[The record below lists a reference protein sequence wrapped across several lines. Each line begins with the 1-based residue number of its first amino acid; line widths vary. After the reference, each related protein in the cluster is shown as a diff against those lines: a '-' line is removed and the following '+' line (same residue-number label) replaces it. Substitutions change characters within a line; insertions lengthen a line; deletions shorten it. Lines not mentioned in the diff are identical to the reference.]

1 MKKNETIDVQ
11 LDNDLFVQFEQL
23 VTQLNQMKTQI
34 TGIQQN
40 IKQLEKS
47 VKKKMKGIK
56 KQVTK
61 NKGNRQ
67 PSGFAKPSKVTKE
80 LCEFMNKV
88 EGSEIARTE
97 VTRTLVAYI
106 KENKLEN
113 LKIFNLWIGYDSEKL
128 CDKYHIMYVNSQ
140 RDYTKS
146 KLYAFNRLKR
156 INNGLYYI
164 YENGIIDLYGFYDKV
179 SEIPLLKENI
189 SVNTIEFDTYYEEGI
204 MNA

>member
-1 MKKNETIDVQ
+1 MSKKDTTDAQID
-11 LDNDLFVQFEQL
+11 DEIFVQFEQL

-47 VKKKMKGIK
+47 VKKQIKGLK
-56 KQVTK
+56 KEVTKTK

-80 LCEFMNKV
+80 LCEFMNKA

-97 VTRTLVAYI
+97 VTRALVVYI

-113 LKIFNLWIGYDSEKL
+113 TSNSKIISPDDKLKVLLGLDDSQELTYFNIQ
-128 CDKYHIMYVNSQ
+128 KY
-140 RDYTKS
+140 
-146 KLYAFNRLKR
+146 
-156 INNGLYYI
+156 
-164 YENGIIDLYGFYDKV
+164 
-179 SEIPLLKENI
+179 
-189 SVNTIEFDTYYEEGI
+189 
-204 MNA
+204 MNKHFVKNAEV